1 VLDVGT
7 VIAGKLRIERILGQG
22 GMGVVAE
29 ATHLQLDQ
37 RVAVKVMRD
46 AVANDPDTVERF
58 MREARAAAKLKS
70 EHVCRVSDVGQL
82 DSGAPYIVMELLTG
96 SDLAHLLAQKPL
108 TIPTAVDYV
117 LQASIAIAEA
127 HVLGI
132 VHRDLKPA
140 NLFLT
145 KHVGGAPL
153 VKVLDFGIAKAP
165 SKVEAGITATESVM
179 GSPGYMSPEQL
190 RSSRDVDVRTD
201 LWALGVILYQLVS
214 GRLPFPA
221 TSVTELA
228 VKVAM
233 DPPDALDGDPAFVAA
248 VMRCLEKEPAARF
261 KDIAAFA
268 TALAPLGT
276 DSARRSLAVI
286 EQLTPKA
293 DSFASTLP
301 AIDVNAPTAASIKID
316 VHAPTAAPQP
326 ITTLGGA
333 ATAFAP
339 TAPPTTPPNR
349 KRGLVLGG
357 IGLAAA
363 GSIATYV
370 AVGRSDERAAPTP
383 APSPPIVT
391 APPVDAPTVV
401 AAPPVDAPTVVAES
415 RPPIAEPPPVRTPAS
430 PKVAPKNEPA
440 PDLLGT
446 FDKAVAS
453 MNCRE
458 ASRRGEAGRSRGA
471 ADRCDKEVGG
481 RTNPRRLG
489 KGAAPSNPCDPAR
502 IRIILIWGEELVRD
516 KLPKEGRE
524 LVENNILRGT
534 PDSVDARTF
543 VIRAACIEKNGDVA
557 RAHAA
562 KLPSIPTVP
571 ACTKA
576 GIDLKTKGANEPTP
590 DIPADWKKQAEEE
603 LSMYS
608 SKDALDLALVV
619 LAKRP
624 NDQDALTIATRAY
637 CQLGKTANAREYAAK
652 LDATHLANVKKRE
665 CDGFDLSPSTK

>member
-29 ATHLQLDQ
+29 AMHLQLDQ

-46 AVANDPDTVERF
+46 TVANDPDTVERF

-82 DSGAPYIVMELLTG
+82 DSGAPYIVMELLAGT
-96 SDLAHLLAQKPL
+96 DLAQLLAQKPL
-108 TIPTAVDYV
+108 TIPTAIDYV
-117 LQASIAIAEA
+117 LQACIAIGEA

-165 SKVEAGITATESVM
+165 SKVAAAITATESVM

-190 RSSRDVDVRTD
+190 RSSRDVDARTD
-201 LWALGVILYQLVS
+201 IWALGVILYQLVS

-233 DPPDALDGDPAFVAA
+233 DPPDALDGDPAFVSV
-248 VMRCLEKEPAARF
+248 VMRCLEKEPVARF
-261 KDIAAFA
+261 KDVAAFA
-268 TALAPLGT
+268 AALAPLGS

-286 EQLTPKA
+286 EQLTPA
-293 DSFASTLP
+293 PDSFASTLP
-301 AIDVNAPTAASIKID
+301 AIDVNAPTAASLKSND
-316 VHAPTAAPQP
+316 APTP

-339 TAPPTTPPNR
+339 TSIPTTPPSS
-349 KRGLVLGG
+349 KRGLILGG

-363 GSIATYV
+363 GSLATFFV
-370 AVGRSDERAAPTP
+370 VGRTENTPPPLPAP
-383 APSPPIVT
+383 APSPPIIVT
-391 APPVDAPTVV
+391 APPVDAP
-401 AAPPVDAPTVVAES
+401 PTVVTEPS
-415 RPPIAEPPPVRTPAS
+415 PPVAEPPVRR
-430 PKVAPKNEPA
+430 PKVAATNAPA
-440 PDLLGT
+440 PDLLGR

-458 ASRRGEAGRSRGA
+458 ASRLWEDVKYSGASAAVIKDVGERLNKCLLRQGDALSNQSDP
-471 ADRCDKEVGG
+471 DRV
-481 RTNPRRLG
+481 
-489 KGAAPSNPCDPAR
+489 
-502 IRIILIWGEELVRD
+502 RIILIWGEEYVRD

-524 LVENNILRGT
+524 LVENNVLRGT

-562 KLPSIPTVP
+562 KLPAIPTVA

-590 DIPADWKKQAEEE
+590 DIPADWKKRAEEE
-603 LSMYS
+603 LSIYS
-608 SKDALDLALVV
+608 SKDAIDLALVV

-624 NDQDALTIATRAY
+624 TDQDALTIATRAY
-637 CQLGKTANAREYAAK
+637 CQLGKTASAREHAAK
-652 LDATHLANVKKRE
+652 LDATHLAEAKKRD
-665 CDGFDLSPSTK
+665 CDGLDL